1 MKKVLNT
8 LLTLAVMISGL
19 CFTSCEE
26 KEPEGQLV
34 VTAST
39 NIIVADG
46 NDEVVLTAKFGE
58 LDVTQEVFFYANNT
72 PMSSNVFTTVKAG
85 DYKFFASYKGN
96 LSNQVTVKA
105 ASPALYIAIPEDS
118 QPEKFSSFSRKV
130 LVAEAT
136 GTWCGYCPY
145 MIKGLEYFSESGSN
159 AEKAVIVAAH
169 SGDELS
175 SKASEAAIAALNIN
189 EFPSCAL
196 NLNPESLVESYSS
209 PSMNAENINTAVGME
224 LKESVRVGIAA
235 ATAVSADKST
245 IGVRAA
251 VKVGKEG
258 SYRINAWLIEDGVAA
273 SQSSYW
279 YEFSNGKSAIVIDH
293 MHILRGASSVSP
305 IQGQLLGEKESCAA
319 GDVIDFYYE
328 FDTKEHKIANVKN
341 CKVAV
346 LVTAGSGSASKFFV
360 NNIVECAV
368 GEAVP
373 FAYN

>member
-1 MKKVLNT
+1 MKKVINT

-105 ASPALYIAIPEDS
+105 ASPALYIAVPEDS

-130 LVAEAT
+130 LVAEGT

-145 MIKGLEYFSESGSN
+145 MIAALELFSENGSN
-159 AEKAVIVAAH
+159 AEKAVIVATH
-169 SGDELS
+169 SGDDFS
-175 SKASEAAIAALNIN
+175 SKASEAAVAAMNITG
-189 EFPSCAL
+189 FPTCVF
-196 NLNPESLVESYSS
+196 NLNPEVTVSNNYPEV
-209 PSMNAENINTAVGME
+209 NAENINAMVGME
-224 LKESVRVGIAA
+224 LKEAAKVGIAT

-258 SYRINAWLIEDGVAA
+258 TYRINAWLIEDGVSAYQA
-273 SQSSYW
+273 SA
-279 YEFSNGKSAIVIDH
+279 GVIDH
-293 MHILRGASSVSP
+293 MHIMRAASCESP
-305 IQGQLLGEKESCAA
+305 IHGKLLGDKENHKS
-319 GDVIDFYYE
+319 GTTIDFYYE
-328 FDTKEHKIANVKN
+328 FNTKEAKIKNVAN

-346 LVTAGSGSASKFFV
+346 MVTASNGTSSKFFV

>member
-118 QPEKFSSFSRKV
+118 QPEKFSNFQHKV
-130 LVAEAT
+130 LLTEAT
-136 GTWCGYCPY
+136 GTWCGYCPN
-145 MIKGLEYFSESGSN
+145 MIAALEYFSENYSN
-159 AEKAVIVAAH
+159 ASNTVVVATH
-169 SGDELS
+169 NSDELS
-175 SKASEAAIAALNIN
+175 NDASEAVIKAIATNMTVEEQRNFGL
-189 EFPSCAL
+189 PSCFVNFEPSSQVGTRLSVNIDAE
-196 NLNPESLVESYSS
+196 NLN
-209 PSMNAENINTAVGME
+209 SMVNME
-224 LKESVRVGIAA
+224 LKETARVGIAT
-235 ATAVSADKST
+235 ATAASADNS
-245 IGVRAA
+245 ILVVRAE
-251 VKVGKEG
+251 VKIGKAG
-258 SYRINAWLIEDGVAA
+258 SYRINAWLIEDGVSAY
-273 SQSSYW
+273 QS
-279 YEFSNGKSAIVIDH
+279 NAGVIDH